1 MMKEGLKS
9 IAELDGCRFSVPS
22 YQRGYRWGQR
32 EVRALL
38 EDIWDFW
45 KDNKANGGGRMTL
58 IKTSTM
64 EVLIAIKAL
73 LKKRRAIMAVAKI

>member
-1 MMKEGLKS
+1 MPEMKVEGIKMNNNELKS

-45 KDNKANGGGRMTL
+45 KDNKANGGGA
-58 IKTSTM
+58 
-64 EVLIAIKAL
+64 E
-73 LKKRRAIMAVAKI
+73 

>member
-9 IAELDGCRFSVPS
+9 IAELDGYRFSVPS

-45 KDNKANGGGRMTL
+45 KDNKANGGGA
-58 IKTSTM
+58 
-64 EVLIAIKAL
+64 E
-73 LKKRRAIMAVAKI
+73 